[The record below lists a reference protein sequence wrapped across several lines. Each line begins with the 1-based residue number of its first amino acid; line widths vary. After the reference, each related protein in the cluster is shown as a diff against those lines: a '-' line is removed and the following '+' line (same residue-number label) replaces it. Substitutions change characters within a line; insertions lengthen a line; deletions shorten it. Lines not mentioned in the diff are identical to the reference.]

1 MSYRRMPSAVAWA
14 LFSLSLPVALQAQD
28 ATRMQTTSSD
38 AVLVA
43 GASTPDPE
51 LPTER
56 SELVE
61 VRTLVEEREVEFV
74 IGPVELTRGMAHL
87 RLPIQMAEFPVDGW
101 IQGFEIEM
109 VDGAGEPL
117 PMDLLHHVNFID
129 PDKRELFSPIAR
141 RVMAAGRETSTVRL
155 PGVIGYPI
163 ADGDRMLIAA
173 MFANPL
179 EEDYPD
185 ARLVVR
191 FFYSAESDGF
201 IQPRNVFP
209 FYLDVMGPIG
219 PKDFAVP
226 PGNTVQ
232 SWEGSPAVDGRI
244 LAISGH
250 LHDYATRLALID
262 VTEDETLWE
271 VEPEGEVGGH
281 ITGVPAD
288 RFLWTLGKKIY
299 ADHTYRIEVEY
310 ENPLDT
316 AAPDGGMGAIG
327 GVVWVGKDVEWPEFD
342 RTDERYLTDLE
353 NTLTAPERMSGHG
366 HGGMSATGDMH
377 GMPEDH
383 DMGQMDH
390 SQMDHGAMEEDAA
403 AAAEDHGG
411 HEH

>member
-1 MSYRRMPSAVAWA
+1 MTYRIAGVVAGTFFALLLPAAV
-14 LFSLSLPVALQAQD
+14 QAQETV
-28 ATRMQTTSSD
+28 AAPAGPSNE
-38 AVLVA
+38 VLVA
-43 GASTPDPE
+43 DAVTPDPE

-61 VRTLVEEREVEFV
+61 VRTLDEEREVEFV
-74 IGPVELTRGMAHL
+74 IGPVELTSGMAHL

-101 IQGFEIEM
+101 IHGFEIEM
-109 VDGAGEPL
+109 RDGAGETI

-141 RVMAAGRETSTVRL
+141 RVMAAGRETATERL
-155 PGVIGYPI
+155 PGIIGYPI
-163 ADGDRMLIAA
+163 AEGDRMLIAA

-179 EEDYPD
+179 EQDYRD

-191 FFYSAESDGF
+191 FFYSAEADGF

-219 PKDFAVP
+219 PKDFPVP
-226 PGNTVQ
+226 PGNSVQ

-244 LAISGH
+244 LGIGGH
-250 LHDYATRLALID
+250 LHDYATRLALVD
-262 VTEDETLWE
+262 VTENETLWE

-281 ITGVPAD
+281 VTGVPSD

-342 RTDERYLTDLE
+342 RTDERYLADLE
-353 NTLTAPERMSGHG
+353 NTLTAPERLHGHG
-366 HGGMSATGDMH
+366 HGGMNATGDMH
-377 GMPEDH
+377 GMPEDA
-383 DMGQMDH
+383 GE
-390 SQMDHGAMEEDAA
+390 AAEET
-403 AAAEDHGG
+403 AAEDHGG
-411 HEH
+411 HGH